1 MTNKELGQYGES
13 KACEYLCS
21 NEYELV
27 ARNVRTRYGE
37 LDIIAKKAGI
47 LIVIEVKTRRSKK
60 YGLPCEAVTALKQNH
75 IRRSTELYL
84 EQYSSG
90 IYRFVLMLLKS
101 MYFIMIDFK
110 YAI

>member
-37 LDIIAKKAGI
+37 LDIIAKKR
-47 LIVIEVKTRRSKK
+47 E
-60 YGLPCEAVTALKQNH
+60 
-75 IRRSTELYL
+75 
-84 EQYSSG
+84 
-90 IYRFVLMLLKS
+90 F
-101 MYFIMIDFK
+101 
-110 YAI
+110 

>member
-75 IRRSTELYL
+75 IRRSTVV
-84 EQYSSG
+84 G